1 MKWIG
6 LLETANV
13 KTRNAPTHIEFHPVG
28 PFGMAAQGKPGRLFR
43 RAGKASIFFCILC
56 WCLPAL
62 LQAGAGITPPL
73 LVWDINFN
81 GDPLDKPPRPMT
93 KEQIES
99 QQGDVVAS
107 LPIKTYARIEY
118 LTATRRATVMQEA
131 AGLTDKPVLFVY
143 EESEQPHYGPRMWC
157 LVPPELARIGTAWRL
172 SFDVAKGDVEK
183 SGGVKVWDVAGL
195 NFCEDGVVRAC
206 NVEIARYAPNKPLH
220 IECVI
225 SVPDKTAKITVN
237 GESGRSVEIPW
248 EKPAAA
254 AFSAV
259 TFDGLQPG
267 GFARAPSSIAFDNI
281 RLVMEE

>member
-1 MKWIG
+1 M
-6 LLETANV
+6 
-13 KTRNAPTHIEFHPVG
+13 KTRNVLTRAGFHPVG
-28 PFGMAAQGKPGRLFR
+28 PFGTAAQGKVGRCLR
-43 RAGKASIFFCILC
+43 RVGKASFFICMLC

-62 LQAGAGITPPL
+62 LQAGADITPPL

-81 GDPLDKPPRPMT
+81 GDALNEPPRPMT

-143 EESEQPHYGPRMWC
+143 EESAQPHYGPRMWC
-157 LVPPELARIGTAWRL
+157 EVPKELAKWGKLWRL

-183 SGGVKVWDVAGL
+183 SGGVKVWDVASL
-195 NFCEDGVVRAC
+195 NFCEDGVVRAGT
-206 NVEIARYAPNKPLH
+206 VEIARYAPNKPLH

-225 SVPDKTAKITVN
+225 SVTDKTAKITVN

>member
-1 MKWIG
+1 
-6 LLETANV
+6 
-13 KTRNAPTHIEFHPVG
+13 
-28 PFGMAAQGKPGRLFR
+28 MAAQGRPGQRLR
-43 RAGKASIFFCILC
+43 RACKAFFFVCVLC

-62 LQAGAGITPPL
+62 LQAATDITPPL

-81 GDPLDKPPRPMT
+81 GDPLDKPPLPMT
-93 KEQIES
+93 KGQIES

-143 EESEQPHYGPRMWC
+143 EESAQPHYGPRMWC
-157 LVPPELARIGTAWRL
+157 EVPKELAKWGKLWRL
-172 SFDVAKGDVEK
+172 SFDVAKGDVAK
-183 SGGVKVWDVAGL
+183 SGGVKVWDVASI
-195 NFCEDGVVRAC
+195 NFREDGVVRSGD
-206 NVEIARYAPNKPLH
+206 VEIARYAPNKPLH

-225 SVPDKTAKITVN
+225 SVPEKTAKITVN
-237 GESGRSVEIPW
+237 GESERSVEIPW
-248 EKPAAA
+248 EKPLAA

-259 TFDGLQPG
+259 VFDGLQPG
-267 GFARAPSSIAFDNI
+267 GFAESPSSIAFDNI

>member
-1 MKWIG
+1 M
-6 LLETANV
+6 
-13 KTRNAPTHIEFHPVG
+13 KTRNAPTHIQFHPVSQ
-28 PFGMAAQGKPGRLFR
+28 FSTADRGKLGQRLR
-43 RAGKASIFFCILC
+43 RAGKASIFICMLC

-62 LQAGAGITPPL
+62 LQAGRNIKPPL

-81 GDPLDKPPRPMT
+81 GDPLGKPPRPMT

-99 QQGDVVAS
+99 QQVDVVAS
-107 LPIKTYARIEY
+107 LPIKTYSTIEY
-118 LTATRRATVMQEA
+118 LTATRRATVMKEA
-131 AGLTDKPVLFVY
+131 AGLKDKPVLFVY

-157 LVPPELARIGTAWRL
+157 KVPNELARIGKSWRL

-183 SGGVKVWDVAGL
+183 SGGVKVWDVASI
-195 NFCEDGVVRAC
+195 NFHEDGVVRAG

-225 SVPDKTAKITVN
+225 RVPEKTAKITVN

-248 EKPAAA
+248 EKPLAA

>member
-13 KTRNAPTHIEFHPVG
+13 KTRNAPTHIELHPVG
-28 PFGMAAQGKPGRLFR
+28 PFGMAAQGKPGRLLR
-43 RAGKASIFFCILC
+43 QAGKASFFICMLC

-62 LQAGAGITPPL
+62 LGAGTDIKPPL
-73 LVWDINFN
+73 FVWDINFN
-81 GDPLDKPPRPMT
+81 GDSLGKPPRPIT
-93 KEQIES
+93 KEQMEI

-107 LPIKTYARIEY
+107 LPIKTYSTIEY

-131 AGLTDKPVLFVY
+131 AGLKDKPVLFIY

-157 LVPPELARIGTAWRL
+157 KVPNELARIGKSWRL

-183 SGGVKVWDVAGL
+183 SGGIKVWDVASI
-195 NFCEDGVVRAC
+195 NFCEDGVVRVGT
-206 NVEIARYAPNKPLH
+206 VEIARYAPNKPLH

-225 SVPDKTAKITVN
+225 SVPEKTAKITVN

-248 EKPAAA
+248 EKPVAA

>member
-1 MKWIG
+1 MSALTGIG
-6 LLETANV
+6 VN
-13 KTRNAPTHIEFHPVG
+13 PVST
-28 PFGMAAQGKPGRLFR
+28 FGTAAQGKPGQRIL
-43 RAGKASIFFCILC
+43 RACKSSFLICTLC

-62 LQAGAGITPPL
+62 IQAGTDIKCPL

-81 GDPLDKPPRPMT
+81 GDPLDKPPRPLT

-99 QQGDVVAS
+99 QLENLVAS
-107 LPIKTYARIEY
+107 LPIKTYSAIEY

-131 AGLTDKPVLFVY
+131 AGLKDKPILFVY

-157 LVPPELARIGTAWRL
+157 KVPSELAKRGKSWRL
-172 SFDVAKGDVEK
+172 SFDVSKGDVEK
-183 SGGVKVWDVAGL
+183 SGGVKAWDVTSI
-195 NFCEDGVVRAC
+195 NFHEDGVVRAG
-206 NVEIARYAPNKPLH
+206 NVEIARYVPNKPLH

-225 SVPDKTAKITVN
+225 SVPEKTAKITVN